1 MSVGAGSVRAMTT
14 EAPVYVL
21 VHPDGRAEWGDR
33 IADANKQLG
42 PHGIGRTFLTDGSLL
57 RVAMSDCALIL
68 PEVYPPNPY
77 ASAVLAR
84 VAGFPPEAA
93 PETRGPIVLFGWD
106 PRNEWD
112 STRAFTETER
122 RAIEDA
128 LTASG
133 CTVAQSGGVDG
144 PAQG

>member
-1 MSVGAGSVRAMTT
+1 
-14 EAPVYVL
+14 
-21 VHPDGRAEWGDR
+21 
-33 IADANKQLG
+33 
-42 PHGIGRTFLTDGSLL
+42 
-57 RVAMSDCALIL
+57 MSDCALIL

-112 STRAFTETER
+112 STRALTETER

-133 CTVAQSGGVDG
+133 CTVAQSGGVDD
-144 PAQG
+144 PARG